1 MAKQF
6 KDYILISL
14 KGVAMGA
21 ADVVPGVSG
30 GTIAFIAGIY
40 EELLSTIKNFP
51 VAVKDLVKNKFNL
64 KLFWKNSNINFLLA
78 LILGIG
84 ISIVSLAKLTIY
96 LLAHY
101 PVPMWSFFFGL
112 VLASGWFVLREIK
125 KWKPT
130 YFILLILGIVTG
142 YLITT
147 LSPAETPEALW
158 FIFLS
163 GAIAICAMI
172 LPGISGSFIL
182 LILGKYQ
189 YVLTALTEAN
199 IPVILTFAS
208 GALIGIILFSHFL
221 SWLLKNYHAITIAFL
236 GGVMVGAL
244 NKIWPWKTVVESVV
258 KPDGEVVSIVENN
271 ILPATYTELTG
282 APSQI
287 LPAVI
292 MFIVGL
298 SIIFV
303 VDNIARKIKEKRTK
317 GEILVDTEK

>member
-1 MAKQF
+1 
-6 KDYILISL
+6 
-14 KGVAMGA
+14 MGA

-30 GTIAFIAGIY
+30 GTIAFITGIY

-51 VAVKDLVKNKFNL
+51 IAVKDLVKNRFNL
-64 KLFWKNSNINFLLA
+64 KLFWKNANANFLLA
-78 LILGIG
+78 LFLGIG

-96 LLAHY
+96 MLAHY

-112 VLASGWFVLREIK
+112 VLASVWFVLREIK
-125 KWKPT
+125 KWKIT
-130 YFILLILGIVTG
+130 YFILLALGIVAG
-142 YLITT
+142 YLITI

-163 GAIAICAMI
+163 GSLAICAMI

-189 YVLTALTEAN
+189 YILTALTEAN

-208 GALIGIILFSHFL
+208 GAIIGIILFSHFL
-221 SWLLKNYHAITIAFL
+221 SWLLKNYHAITVAFL
-236 GGVMVGAL
+236 GGVMFGSL
-244 NKIWPWKTVVESVV
+244 NKIWPWKTVVESIV
-258 KPDGEVVSIVENN
+258 KSDGKIVSIVEDN
-271 ILPATYTELTG
+271 ILPSTYTELTG

-287 LPAVI
+287 FYAI
-292 MFIVGL
+292 AMFIVGL

-303 VDNIARKIKEKRTK
+303 IDSVARKIKESRSKS
-317 GEILVDTEK
+317 EILVETEK

>member
-6 KDYILISL
+6 KDYVLITL
-14 KGVAMGA
+14 KGLAMGS

-51 VAVKDLVKNKFNL
+51 VAVKDLFKNRFNL
-64 KLFWKNSNINFLLA
+64 KLFWKNANANFLLA
-78 LILGIG
+78 LLLGIG
-84 ISIVSLAKLTIY
+84 ISILSLAKLTIY
-96 LLAHY
+96 MLAHY
-101 PVPMWSFFFGL
+101 PTPMWSFFFGL
-112 VLASGWFVLREIK
+112 VLASVWFVLREIK

-130 YFILLILGIVTG
+130 YFLLLALGVVAG

-147 LSPAETPEALW
+147 LSPAETPEDLW

-163 GAIAICAMI
+163 GALAICAMI

-199 IPVILTFAS
+199 IPVIVTFIL

-221 SWLLKNYHAITIAFL
+221 SWLLKNYHAITVSFL
-236 GGVMVGAL
+236 GGVMFGSL
-244 NKIWPWKTVVESVV
+244 NKIWPWKTVAESVV
-258 KPDGEVVSIVENN
+258 KPNGEIVPVVENN

-282 APSQI
+282 APSQVLYAI
-287 LPAVI
+287 I
-292 MFIVGL
+292 MLIVGF
-298 SIIFV
+298 SIIFIIDSV
-303 VDNIARKIKEKRTK
+303 ASKIKEKRLK
-317 GEILVDTEK
+317 SEF

>member
-14 KGVAMGA
+14 KGIAMGS

-30 GTIAFIAGIY
+30 GTIAFITGIY
-40 EELLSTIKNFP
+40 EELLLTIKNFP
-51 VAVKDLVKNKFNL
+51 VAVKDLFKNKFNL
-64 KLFWKNSNINFLLA
+64 KLFWRDANANFLLA
-78 LILGIG
+78 LLLGIG

-96 LLAHY
+96 MLAHY

-112 VLASGWFVLREIK
+112 VLASVWFVLREIK
-125 KWKPT
+125 KWKLT
-130 YFILLILGIVTG
+130 YVILLAFGIIAG
-142 YLITT
+142 YLITI

-163 GAIAICAMI
+163 GSLAICAMI

-236 GGVMVGAL
+236 GGIMFGSL
-244 NKIWPWKTVVESVV
+244 NKIWPWKTVVESMV
-258 KPDGEVVSIVENN
+258 KPDGEIVSIVENN
-271 ILPATYTELTG
+271 ILPSTYTELTG

-287 LPAVI
+287 LSAVI
-292 MFIVGL
+292 MLIVGL

-303 VDNIARKIKEKRTK
+303 IDGVARKIKEKRSKSGISVET
-317 GEILVDTEK
+317 GE

>member
-6 KDYILISL
+6 KDYILIAL
-14 KGVAMGA
+14 KGIAMGA

-51 VAVKDLVKNKFNL
+51 VALKDLFKTKFNL
-64 KLFWKNSNINFLLA
+64 KLFWKNANINFLLA

-84 ISIVSLAKLTIY
+84 TSILSLAKLTIY
-96 LLAHY
+96 MLVHY

-112 VLASGWFVLREIK
+112 VLASVWFVLREIK
-125 KWKPT
+125 IWKPI
-130 YFILLILGIVTG
+130 YFLFLALGVVAG
-142 YLITT
+142 YLISI

-199 IPVILTFAS
+199 IPVILTFAA
-208 GALIGIILFSHFL
+208 GALIGIISFSHFL
-221 SWLLKNYHAITIAFL
+221 SWLLKNFHAITIAFL
-236 GGVMVGAL
+236 GGVMFGSL

-258 KPDGEVVSIVENN
+258 KPDGEIVPIVENN

-282 APSQI
+282 DSSQI
-287 LPAVI
+287 LYAII

-298 SIIFV
+298 SIIFII
-303 VDNIARKIKEKRTK
+303 DNVARRIKEKRIKSET
-317 GEILVDTEK
+317 LA

>member
-6 KDYILISL
+6 KDYILIAL
-14 KGVAMGA
+14 KGIAMGA

-51 VAVKDLVKNKFNL
+51 VALKDLFKTKFNL
-64 KLFWKNSNINFLLA
+64 KLFWKNANINFLLA

-84 ISIVSLAKLTIY
+84 VSILSLAKLTIY
-96 LLAHY
+96 MLLHY

-112 VLASGWFVLREIK
+112 VLASVWFVLREIK
-125 KWKPT
+125 TWKPI
-130 YFILLILGIVTG
+130 YFFFLALGVVAG
-142 YLITT
+142 YLISI

-199 IPVILTFAS
+199 IPVILTFAT
-208 GALIGIILFSHFL
+208 GALIGIISFSHFL
-221 SWLLKNYHAITIAFL
+221 SWLLKKFHAITVAFL
-236 GGVMVGAL
+236 GGIMFGSL

-258 KPDGEVVSIVENN
+258 KPDGEIVPIVENN
-271 ILPATYTELTG
+271 ILPTTYTKLTG
-282 APSQI
+282 DSSQI
-287 LPAVI
+287 VYAI
-292 MFIVGL
+292 MMFVVGL
-298 SIIFV
+298 SIIFII
-303 VDNIARKIKEKRTK
+303 DNVARRIKEKRIKSET
-317 GEILVDTEK
+317 LA

>member
-6 KDYILISL
+6 KDYTLITL
-14 KGVAMGA
+14 KGIAMGA

-40 EELLSTIKNFP
+40 EELLSTIKNLP
-51 VAVKDLVKNKFNL
+51 VAVKDLFKNRFNL
-64 KLFWKNSNINFLLA
+64 KLFWKNANLNFLLS

-96 LLAHY
+96 MLAHY
-101 PVPMWSFFFGL
+101 PVPVWSFFFGL
-112 VLASGWFVLREIK
+112 VLASVWFVMREIK
-125 KWKPT
+125 KWKPA
-130 YFILLILGIVTG
+130 YFILFALGTVAG
-142 YLITT
+142 YLITI

-163 GAIAICAMI
+163 GALAICAMI

-182 LILGKYQ
+182 LLLGKYQ
-189 YVLTALTEAN
+189 YILTALTEAN
-199 IPVILTFAS
+199 IPVLLTFAS
-208 GALIGIILFSHFL
+208 GAVIGVILFSHFL
-221 SWLLKNYHAITIAFL
+221 TWLLKNYHAITIAFL
-236 GGVMVGAL
+236 GGVMFGSI
-244 NKIWPWKTVVESVV
+244 NKIWPWKTTVESMVKSDGSVVSVVE
-258 KPDGEVVSIVENN
+258 EN

-282 APSQI
+282 ASSQI
-287 LPAVI
+287 IYAVI

-303 VDNIARKIKEKRTK
+303 IDSVARKIKEKSTK
-317 GEILVDTEK
+317 GEILVETEK

>member
-6 KDYILISL
+6 KDYILITF
-14 KGVAMGA
+14 KGLAMGA

-40 EELLSTIKNFP
+40 EELLLTIKNFP
-51 VAVKDLVKNKFNL
+51 VAVKDLFKNRFNL
-64 KLFWKNSNINFLLA
+64 KLFWKSANINFLLA

-96 LLAHY
+96 MLAHY

-112 VLASGWFVLREIK
+112 VMASVWFVLREIK
-125 KWKPT
+125 SWKPT
-130 YFILLILGIVTG
+130 YFIFFVVGIAAG
-142 YLITT
+142 YLITIV
-147 LSPAETPEALW
+147 SPAETPEDLW

-189 YVLTALTEAN
+189 YILTALTEVN

-208 GALIGIILFSHFL
+208 GALIGIISFSHFL
-221 SWLLKNYHAITIAFL
+221 SWLLKNYHAITISFL
-236 GGVMVGAL
+236 GGIMLGSL
-244 NKIWPWKTVVESVV
+244 NKIWPWKTVVESIV
-258 KPDGEVVSIVENN
+258 KPDGEIVPIVENN
-271 ILPATYTELTG
+271 ILPAAYTEITG
-282 APSQI
+282 APSHI
-287 LPAVI
+287 LYAVI

-303 VDNIARKIKEKRTK
+303 IDNVARKMKAKRSESGILTGS
-317 GEILVDTEK
+317 GE

>member
-40 EELLSTIKNFP
+40 EELLSTIKNLP
-51 VAVKDLVKNKFNL
+51 VAVKDLFKNRFNL
-64 KLFWKNSNINFLLA
+64 KLFWKNANGNFLLS

-112 VLASGWFVLREIK
+112 VLASVWFVLKDIK
-125 KWKPT
+125 NWKPS
-130 YFILLILGIVTG
+130 YFILLVLGIVAG
-142 YLITT
+142 YLITI

-163 GAIAICAMI
+163 GALAICAML

-182 LILGKYQ
+182 LLLGKYQ
-189 YVLTALTEAN
+189 YILTALTEAN

-208 GALIGIILFSHFL
+208 GAIIGIILFSHFL
-221 SWLLKNYHAITIAFL
+221 SWLLKNYHAITISFL
-236 GGVMVGAL
+236 GGVMFGSL

-258 KPDGEVVSIVENN
+258 KPDGEIVPVLESN
-271 ILPATYTELTG
+271 ILPATYTNLTG
-282 APSQI
+282 SPSQI
-287 LPAVI
+287 VYAII
-292 MFIVGL
+292 MLIVGF
-298 SIIFV
+298 SIIFIINSV
-303 VDNIARKIKEKRTK
+303 ARKIKEKRSKDGMLT
-317 GEILVDTEK
+317 

>member
-14 KGVAMGA
+14 KGLAMGA

-51 VAVKDLVKNKFNL
+51 VAVKDLFKNKFNL
-64 KLFWKNSNINFLLA
+64 KLFWKNANANFLLA

-96 LLAHY
+96 MLAQY
-101 PVPMWSFFFGL
+101 PAPMWSFFFGL
-112 VLASGWFVLREIK
+112 VLASVWFVLREIK
-125 KWKPT
+125 AWKPI
-130 YFILLILGIVTG
+130 YFVFLVAGVVAG
-142 YLITT
+142 YLITIV
-147 LSPAETPEALW
+147 SPAKTPDDLW

-189 YVLTALTEAN
+189 YVLTALTEVN

-208 GALIGIILFSHFL
+208 GALIGIISFSHFL
-221 SWLLKNYHAITIAFL
+221 SWLLKNYHAITVSFL
-236 GGVMVGAL
+236 GGLMFGSL

-258 KPDGEVVSIVENN
+258 KPDGEVIPIVESN
-271 ILPATYTELTG
+271 ILPAAYTEITG
-282 APSQI
+282 APSQVLYAI
-287 LPAVI
+287 I

-303 VDNIARKIKEKRTK
+303 IDGIARKIKDKRSENEVLAET
-317 GEILVDTEK
+317 GE